1 MFHQIVTFAL
11 MFMIVL
17 WGCSSSHNEH
27 PRTTRPAEYEL
38 AVPETSV
45 ATDSEIMSS
54 SRPHYH
60 KVEITQMKFVP
71 AELAVEKGDT
81 VVWVNNDITMHDVT
95 EQPSA
100 AWTSGKIESGKSW
113 SRIIESGSDYYC
125 SIHVV
130 MKGKVIVQEQ
140 ALK

>member
-1 MFHQIVTFAL
+1 MFHQAVTFSL
-11 MFMIVL
+11 TFMIVL

-27 PRTTRPAEYEL
+27 PPTQPAEYEL
-38 AVPETSV
+38 AVPESSF
-45 ATDSEIMSS
+45 ATDSEMMSS

-71 AELAVEKGDT
+71 AELVVEKGDT
-81 VVWVNNDITMHDVT
+81 VIWVNNDITIHDIT

-100 AWTSGKIESGKSW
+100 AWTSGKIEAGKSW
-113 SRIIESGSDYYC
+113 SRIIESGRDYHC